1 MYWLVLFLERSKPL
15 LNERGSN
22 IQETGPSTPATLLG
36 LNGAPTAGDIFNV
49 MESEQESQK
58 RLPLK
63 ELNYKEKQ
71 SVRTQKHVT
80 LDEIGRRI
88 ALGEFQELNIIVK
101 GDVDGSIEA
110 LSDSLEKLSTDS
122 IKVNIIQKAVGQISE
137 SDIMLASA
145 LRCNCYRISSSSIAK
160 ARKLA
165 ENEQI
170 DVRLYSVIYKVS
182 LKKLNLLW
190 RECFLQILKKKLFT
204 TLK

>member
-1 MYWLVLFLERSKPL
+1 
-15 LNERGSN
+15 
-22 IQETGPSTPATLLG
+22 
-36 LNGAPTAGDIFNV
+36 
-49 MESEQESQK
+49 MESEQEAKKIAIK
-58 RLPLK
+58 RTQLQR
-63 ELNYKEKQ
+63 EQ

-145 LRCNCYRISSSSIAK
+145 SDAIVIGF
-160 ARKLA
+160 
-165 ENEQI
+165 Q
-170 DVRLYSVIYKVS
+170 VRPS
-182 LKKLNLLW
+182 LQLENLLKMNKSMLG
-190 RECFLQILKKKLFT
+190 CIL
-204 TLK
+204 